1 MKKRLFT
8 PGPTPVPEEILLEMA
23 KPIIHHRTANFRK
36 INEEVERDLQYLFQ
50 TKSPVVTLT
59 SSGSGAME
67 AAVSNILSPGEKA
80 LVIKGG
86 KFGERFGEICSAY
99 GIDVVA
105 IDVEWGK
112 AVEPESV
119 RKILNSE
126 KDIKA
131 VFTTLCE
138 TSTGVLTDMEA
149 IGKIVAEFPDTV
161 LVVDAVSSLGA
172 VSCLTD
178 EWKLDMVI
186 TGSQKALMLPPGL
199 SFLSISEKAV
209 KKMES
214 SKSPRYYLDLKK
226 YLKSLEKFDFPFTP
240 AVSLILGLKKS
251 LALIREEGLEN
262 VLKRHQILAEATRA
276 AVKAMGL
283 ELLAEKPANALT
295 AVKVPE
301 GIDGNELTKMLK
313 EKYGI
318 NFAGGQAQ
326 LKGKI
331 FRIAH
336 LGYFDKLDIILA
348 ISALEMALYELGY
361 KFELGAG
368 IKTAEEI
375 LIEKPWETTRVKL
388 T

>member
-8 PGPTPVPEEILLEMA
+8 PGPTPVPEDILLEMA
-23 KPIIHHRTANFRK
+23 RPIIHHRTADFRK
-36 INEEVERDLQYLFQ
+36 ITEEVEGDLQYLFQ
-50 TKSPVVTLT
+50 TKNPVVSLA

-131 VFTTLCE
+131 IFTTLCE
-138 TSTGVLTDMEA
+138 TSTGVLTDIQA

-172 VSCLTD
+172 VSCRTD
-178 EWKLDMVI
+178 EWNLDVVI

-199 SFLSISEKAV
+199 SFLSISEKAG
-209 KKMES
+209 KKIES
-214 SKSPRYYLDLKK
+214 SKLPKYYFDLKK
-226 YLKSLEKFDFPFTP
+226 YRKFLDKFDFPFTP
-240 AVSLILGLKKS
+240 AVSLMLGLKKTLS
-251 LALIREEGLEN
+251 LIREEGLEN

-276 AVKAMGL
+276 AVKALGL

-336 LGYFDKLDIILA
+336 LGYFDQLDIILA
-348 ISALEMALYELGY
+348 ISALEMALSVLGY

-368 IKTAEEI
+368 IKAAEEI
-375 LIEKPWETTRVKL
+375 LTGEH
-388 T
+388 

>member
-23 KPIIHHRTANFRK
+23 RPIIHHRTADFRK
-36 INEEVERDLQYLFQ
+36 INEDVERDLQELFQ
-50 TKSPVVTLT
+50 TKNPVITLA
-59 SSGSGAME
+59 SSGTGAME

-112 AVEPESV
+112 AVEPELV

-138 TSTGVLTDMEA
+138 TSTGVLTDIRA

-178 EWKLDMVI
+178 EWNLDVVI

-199 SFLSISEKAV
+199 SFLSISEKAG
-209 KKMES
+209 KKIEN
-214 SKSPRYYLDLKK
+214 SKSRGYYFDLKK
-226 YLKSLEKFDFPFTP
+226 YRKSLDKFDFPFTP

-251 LALIREEGLEN
+251 LSLIREEGLEN

-276 AVKAMGL
+276 AVKALGL

-295 AVKVPE
+295 AVKVPA

-348 ISALEMALYELGY
+348 ISALEMALHQLGY

-368 IKTAEEI
+368 IKAAEEI
-375 LIEKPWETTRVKL
+375 LTKEPLKE
-388 T
+388 

>member
-23 KPIIHHRTANFRK
+23 RPIIHHRTAEFKK
-36 INEEVERDLQYLFQ
+36 IAEKVQEDLQYLFQ
-50 TKSPVVTLT
+50 TKNPVVILS
-59 SSGSGAME
+59 SSGTGAME
-67 AAVSNILSPGEKA
+67 AAASNILSPGEKA

-86 KFGERFGEICSAY
+86 KFGERFGEICEAY

-119 RKILNSE
+119 RKILNNE

-138 TSTGVLTDMEA
+138 TSTGVLTDIRA

-172 VSCLTD
+172 VSCRTD
-178 EWKLDMVI
+178 EWNIDVVI

-199 SFLSISEKAV
+199 SFLSISEKTG
-209 KKMES
+209 KKIES
-214 SKSPRYYLDLKK
+214 SKLPGYYFDLKK
-226 YLKSLEKFDFPFTP
+226 YHKSLAQFDFPFTP

-251 LALIREEGLEN
+251 LSLIREEGLEN

-276 AVKAMGL
+276 AVQAIGL

-348 ISALEMALYELGY
+348 ISALEMALSELGY

-368 IKTAEEI
+368 VKAAEEI
-375 LIEKPWETTRVKL
+375 LTKESVKE
-388 T
+388 

>member
-1 MKKRLFT
+1 MKMKKRLFT

-23 KPIIHHRTANFRK
+23 KPIIHHRTAEFRK
-36 INEEVERDLQYLFQ
+36 INEEVERDLQELFQ
-50 TKSPVVTLT
+50 TKNPVITLA
-59 SSGSGAME
+59 SSGTGAME
-67 AAVSNILSPGEKA
+67 AALSNILSPGEKA

-86 KFGERFGEICSAY
+86 KFGERFAEICIAY
-99 GIDVVA
+99 GVEVVPL
-105 IDVEWGK
+105 DVEWGK

-119 RKILNSE
+119 RKILDNNQ
-126 KDIKA
+126 DIKA

-138 TSTGVLTDMEA
+138 TSTGVLTDIRA

-172 VSCLTD
+172 VSCKTD
-178 EWKLDMVI
+178 EWNLDMVV

-276 AVKAMGL
+276 AVQAMGL

-348 ISALEMALYELGY
+348 ISALEMALSELGY
-361 KFELGAG
+361 KLEPGVGVKA
-368 IKTAEEI
+368 AEEI
-375 LIEKPWETTRVKL
+375 LTKEAEKE
-388 T
+388 

>member
-1 MKKRLFT
+1 MT
-8 PGPTPVPEEILLEMA
+8 
-23 KPIIHHRTANFRK
+23 
-36 INEEVERDLQYLFQ
+36 
-50 TKSPVVTLT
+50 
-59 SSGSGAME
+59 
-67 AAVSNILSPGEKA
+67 
-80 LVIKGG
+80 
-86 KFGERFGEICSAY
+86 
-99 GIDVVA
+99 
-105 IDVEWGK
+105 
-112 AVEPESV
+112 
-119 RKILNSE
+119 
-126 KDIKA
+126 DIR
-131 VFTTLCE
+131 
-138 TSTGVLTDMEA
+138 A

-172 VSCLTD
+172 VSCRTD
-178 EWKLDMVI
+178 EWNLDVVI

-199 SFLSISEKAV
+199 SFLSISEKAG
-209 KKMES
+209 KKIES
-214 SKSPRYYLDLKK
+214 SKLPRYYFDLKK
-226 YLKSLEKFDFPFTP
+226 YRKSLDKFDFPFTP

-251 LALIREEGLEN
+251 LSLIREEGLEE
-262 VLKRHQILAEATRA
+262 VLKRHQVLAEATRA

-283 ELLAEKPANALT
+283 ELLAEKPVNALT

-348 ISALEMALYELGY
+348 ISALEMALHQLGY

-368 IKTAEEI
+368 IKAAEEI
-375 LIEKPWETTRVKL
+375 LTKGVQRNKI
-388 T
+388 

>member
-23 KPIIHHRTANFRK
+23 RPIIHHRTADFRK
-36 INEEVERDLQYLFQ
+36 INEDVERDLQELFQ
-50 TKSPVVTLT
+50 TKNPVITLA
-59 SSGSGAME
+59 SSGTGAME

-112 AVEPESV
+112 AVEPELV

-138 TSTGVLTDMEA
+138 TSTGVLTDIRA

-178 EWKLDMVI
+178 EWKIDVVI

-199 SFLSISEKAV
+199 SFLSISEKAG
-209 KKMES
+209 KKIEN
-214 SKSPRYYLDLKK
+214 SKSRGYYFDLKK
-226 YLKSLEKFDFPFTP
+226 YRKSLDKFDFPFTP

-251 LALIREEGLEN
+251 LSLIREEGLEN

-276 AVKAMGL
+276 AVKALGL

-295 AVKVPE
+295 AVKVPA

-348 ISALEMALYELGY
+348 ISALEMALHQLGY

-368 IKTAEEI
+368 VKAAEEI
-375 LIEKPWETTRVKL
+375 LTKEPLKE
-388 T
+388 